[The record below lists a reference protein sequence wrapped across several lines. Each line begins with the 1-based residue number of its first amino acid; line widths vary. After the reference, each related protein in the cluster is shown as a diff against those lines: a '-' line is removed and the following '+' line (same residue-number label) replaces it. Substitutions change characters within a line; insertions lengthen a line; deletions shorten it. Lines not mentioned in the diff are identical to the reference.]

1 MYNGA
6 MSHAVP
12 NPHPHI
18 NQSRFKWELTSGRDR
33 VMRHSKTG
41 KTAYFQ
47 LKNVIFNTNTIMESR
62 TEYREDSPNS
72 LPP

>member
-1 MYNGA
+1 
-6 MSHAVP
+6 
-12 NPHPHI
+12 
-18 NQSRFKWELTSGRDR
+18 
-33 VMRHSKTG
+33 MRHSKTG

-62 TEYREDSPNS
+62 TEYREDLPNS

>member
-18 NQSRFKWELTSGRDR
+18 NQSRFKWELTSGRGQSYAPLEDWKN
-33 VMRHSKTG
+33 SIFPIEKC
-41 KTAYFQ
+41 YFQ
-47 LKNVIFNTNTIMESR
+47 YKYN
-62 TEYREDSPNS
+62 YGK
-72 LPP
+72 

>member
-18 NQSRFKWELTSGRDR
+18 NQSRFKWELTSGRGQSYAPLEDWKN
-33 VMRHSKTG
+33 SIFPIEKC
-41 KTAYFQ
+41 YFQ
-47 LKNVIFNTNTIMESR
+47 YK
-62 TEYREDSPNS
+62 
-72 LPP
+72 